1 MGNKASGNKQ
11 AQGAAAKKGAHL
23 VVSARSMIL
32 RAFDIVDER
41 AKTKGH
47 ETPAQKLAD
56 AFENNP
62 LKFLD
67 TASKFIPK
75 DIQLTDKSSKNPDDY
90 TDDELLEIV
99 AAKARQRREQEE
111 SKDNQQENQQVT
123 AVK

>member
-1 MGNKASGNKQ
+1 MGTKTSGNRQ
-11 AQGAAAKKGAHL
+11 AVGKAHKRGAELVQGARA
-23 VVSARSMIL
+23 MIL

-41 AKTKGH
+41 SGTKGH

-75 DIQLTDKSSKNPDDY
+75 DIQILDKSSKNPDDY

-111 SKDNQQENQQVT
+111 SKEIQE
-123 AVK
+123 VKTG